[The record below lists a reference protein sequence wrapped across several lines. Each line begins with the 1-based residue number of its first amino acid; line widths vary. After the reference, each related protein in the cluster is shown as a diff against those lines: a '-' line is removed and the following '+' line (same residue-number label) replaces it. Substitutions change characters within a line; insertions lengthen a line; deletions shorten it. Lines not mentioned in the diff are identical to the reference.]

1 LRRLVHAPIRSG
13 RKLAVAL
20 WLGACLT
27 SAVLGADSTD
37 LSCPDNS
44 PLGGWIRMREVDQ
57 VRQPPGG
64 CNQVVNIYMA
74 FDLVPIGLGVDAQT
88 AQQMEQAQQAVYAK
102 LPPQLREQMQNQ
114 RLALLS
120 TGGRSATKLKY
131 KMWSDGCHDIGGAGL
146 TCSMPG
152 ATASGE
158 FVFDKH
164 TPIGFLSTAPAWLSP
179 QSVVF
184 NPMNPSLQI
193 PTLSRSGQSF
203 LYPTKPAGECVGQGR
218 RAILDGQDAGN
229 GAFYVNIQPERAPI
243 CQGNRSSW
251 ATACVAATACFQ
263 ATDPAQRRQCVVNP
277 GKFAVIPFEGT
288 QDLHSPKE
296 NARAYSAIVANKI
309 SWRICCGCGQAPPP
323 PDFPK
328 KSCPDTAEADAQLA
342 KGNSQWD
349 AYAKDLKVLWA
360 NYEEEM
366 KKAESHLQQFQTTM
380 RACNI
385 QSGLT
390 NVLIGTLGLF
400 APGVEAVAVAEEGT
414 EAYEATKQAV
424 EMLGPQV
431 GDPAAALANVI
442 QSLMN
447 NEDPTAKLV
456 PSEMF
461 QQFTEAVEMAKNINT
476 RISGSS
482 LAQLEEGL
490 AQCAG
495 TIGLSNENWKG
506 ANDYIEELQAAMA
519 NVPASQVL
527 VNDIKQLDNVT
538 LPQLQYDVYAA
549 CVRHARCLN
558 QPESSCDKLKPA
570 GNWAPVQ

>member
-1 LRRLVHAPIRSG
+1 MRTAIGSSTFWWTLVLVTFAIAPTRVAGQPPASSPPGCVTIYQYDVRVAAHVDYTKKAYKGDTRDSSDWQAHLTAPIS
-13 RKLAVAL
+13 V
-20 WLGACLT
+20 
-27 SAVLGADSTD
+27 
-37 LSCPDNS
+37 DNCKA
-44 PLGGWIRMREVDQ
+44 GVVTIR
-57 VRQPPGG
+57 
-64 CNQVVNIYMA
+64 
-74 FDLVPIGLGVDAQT
+74 
-88 AQQMEQAQQAVYAK
+88 
-102 LPPQLREQMQNQ
+102 
-114 RLALLS
+114 
-120 TGGRSATKLKY
+120 
-131 KMWSDGCHDIGGAGL
+131 
-146 TCSMPG
+146 
-152 ATASGE
+152 
-158 FVFDKH
+158 
-164 TPIGFLSTAPAWLSP
+164 TAPAAAGTIAGTPTRYTVTGGQFDVTYTYADTAYMGKNPNGEEVPPCHFTVTGHSPASVSLDYKNGVPTQFNFWVGGDRRPLADEFRAAHLQNCVRNRYGGGELLASIFLETEPTEGIRTSIGELAFGGGFSSAPTTSLETKIMSALS
-179 QSVVF
+179 SGEGFKFDTGMKVVQRA
-184 NPMNPSLQI
+184 NGDVVHESA
-193 PTLSRSGQSF
+193 TVSF
-203 LYPTKPAGECVGQGR
+203 SP
-218 RAILDGQDAGN
+218 
-229 GAFYVNIQPERAPI
+229 
-243 CQGNRSSW
+243 
-251 ATACVAATACFQ
+251 
-263 ATDPAQRRQCVVNP
+263 P
-277 GKFAVIPFEGT
+277 GKGA
-288 QDLHSPKE
+288 
-296 NARAYSAIVANKI
+296 
-309 SWRICCGCGQAPPP
+309 P

-431 GDPAAALANVI
+431 GDPAAALANAI

-490 AQCAG
+490 QQCAG